1 MAPSSPEPVPPI
13 CFSDNILRL
22 ARLLCDVYA
31 TGELD
36 SAALRANVLGIPVE
50 RNPGAYCMYPPRGE
64 VARWAMR
71 AWGPHLQIE
80 TIPTTLRIR
89 ILAALVHIMGTI
101 GFRRRRAAL
110 LNQLLHLFIPQLVQA
125 RVVGASEYGLHPNAA
140 QPLVSPDSDDD
151 TLVELMDS
159 LTRVYGV
166 DIPNDDRVAYGWAD
180 LKSHILKEAISFCEA
195 LPHAGGVAHFTSLL
209 FALTGD
215 KIDKDEQIRLAGNLP
230 RIVGTTR
237 KRGQVVEAEYW
248 DLFVVQ
254 KIEIIKY
261 GPAKVD

>member
-1 MAPSSPEPVPPI
+1 
-13 CFSDNILRL
+13 
-22 ARLLCDVYA
+22 
-31 TGELD
+31 
-36 SAALRANVLGIPVE
+36 
-50 RNPGAYCMYPPRGE
+50 
-64 VARWAMR
+64 MR

-166 DIPNDDRVAYGWAD
+166 DIPNDDRVAYGWTD

-261 GPAKVD
+261 GLVKWIDVDV